1 MQTCNNCHQTF
12 EGKYCRHCGQKA
24 SVGRLDLHTLWH
36 ELTHAI
42 THADKG
48 ILKLTKD
55 LLVVPKK
62 VYTNYFRGKRKTYFS
77 PVMFFLIM
85 AGLVV
90 VLGEKLWDFEDHI
103 TGRNDEFGRILHRY
117 EKIRFVIFIPLISL
131 LTWLFFYKKYNLA
144 ESITFWFFCM
154 GIISFFGILSYLP
167 EIIFI
172 KHRDTIRYFADWLI
186 MIVMFSHIFKVFF
199 EQTWWSG
206 IKCFLLGFI
215 SYVSLA
221 YIFLLLAYYKGL
233 DINFNLWHL
242 LKDIFAID

>member
-1 MQTCNNCHQTF
+1 
-12 EGKYCRHCGQKA
+12 
-24 SVGRLDLHTLWH
+24 
-36 ELTHAI
+36 
-42 THADKG
+42 
-48 ILKLTKD
+48 
-55 LLVVPKK
+55 
-62 VYTNYFRGKRKTYFS
+62 VYTSYFSGKRKTYFS

-90 VLGEKLWDFEDHI
+90 VLGEKLWDFEDYI

-131 LTWLFFYKKYNLA
+131 LTWLFFYKRYNLA

-154 GIISFFGILSYLP
+154 GTISFFGILSYLP
-167 EIIFI
+167 EAIFI
-172 KHRDTIRYFADWLI
+172 KHRNTIRYFADWLI
-186 MIVMFSHIFKVFF
+186 MIVMFIHIFKVFF
-199 EQTWWSG
+199 ERTWWSG

-215 SYVSLA
+215 SYISLA

-233 DINFNLWHL
+233 DIDFNLWHL

>member
-1 MQTCNNCHQTF
+1 MQTCNNCHQSF

-42 THADKG
+42 THVDKG
-48 ILKLTKD
+48 LIKLTKD
-55 LLVVPKK
+55 LLVAPKK
-62 VYTNYFRGKRKTYFS
+62 VYTGYFSGKRKTYFS

-90 VLGEKLWDFEDHI
+90 ILGEKLWDFEDYI

-131 LTWLFFYKKYNLA
+131 LTWLLFYKKYNLA

-154 GIISFFGILSYLP
+154 GTISFFGILSYLP
-167 EIIFI
+167 EVIFI

-186 MIVMFSHIFKVFF
+186 MIVMFIHIFKVFF
-199 EQTWWSG
+199 ERTWWSG

-215 SYVSLA
+215 SYISLA

-233 DINFNLWHL
+233 DIDFNLWHL